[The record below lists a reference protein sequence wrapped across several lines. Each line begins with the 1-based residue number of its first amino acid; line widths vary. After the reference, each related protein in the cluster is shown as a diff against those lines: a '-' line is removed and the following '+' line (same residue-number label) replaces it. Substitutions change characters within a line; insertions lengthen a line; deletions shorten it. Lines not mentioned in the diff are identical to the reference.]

1 MVEKSE
7 VIGRSTDLDQML
19 RGLESGD
26 GTTTAV
32 VVTGAAGLGKTRLLT
47 EIRQVLTARGT
58 PVLVVAGSASAPEVP
73 LGAFAF
79 ALPEP
84 DEPAAGDPPTI
95 RLIRRLGQEYADGVL
110 LVDDV
115 DRLDRA
121 SLVIVGQLLH
131 RGRPQLILTAR
142 RFADLPP
149 MVTRHYD
156 AGRCVAHPLRPLTGD
171 QTRQLAEDTIG
182 GPITPDALAL
192 LAAHTAGNP
201 LHIRELLHWSR
212 RGGALVRTDH
222 GWDFHGRPE
231 PGQRLTDLIGAV
243 FDNLPPADQ
252 QILETIALAG
262 LLPTAAFAEQTVDRL
277 ERRGLVAVV
286 GADDEQIRLAHPL
299 HAEVLRG
306 RIGPD
311 RARRLNR
318 RAVRLLE
325 PAGDQRHL
333 WYRRMLLLAD
343 LGEPLCAD
351 DVVRAGEL
359 ALTGDDP
366 RQALAFVAA
375 LDPAAEP
382 SSQVWRIRGAAYSA
396 LGRVTEA
403 DQALRTALDR
413 ADRRDCGQAGAAARA
428 LAAHLAT
435 RRMDPGAAVAVLAG
449 QVADCADPAERS
461 RLEHDLVRW
470 GMVAGLTVM
479 LPPLPAAADEET
491 YRHALVMRLLASAIT
506 GPLPQAVGYREQAAQ
521 AGVDGA
527 STTGQL
533 VRLADIMLACYDGRV
548 ADGLAYARRLTAPA
562 AAHGGTGSASSGS
575 TELAS
580 SGGGQVAELTGS
592 WEFTAGIITMLAAD
606 LRDAHRLAGAAI
618 RHLRWRD
625 PIAMLPAAL
634 ALRAATSAALRSDAE
649 EAAARAALPAS
660 AVADPKVT
668 MLLTWADARRE
679 QAAGEHKAAAA
690 RLAAAARSL
699 LDVHHVF
706 LAGMLGHCAARL
718 GHPDLVVDLLDE
730 AQAAGQAGVL
740 TRFAAH
746 ARAVRDRDRDALGG
760 LVGVFHRQG
769 MITSAVDAATMLADW
784 AGQDGNVTARDGWL
798 LQAGR
803 IAADATRLALW
814 QQIPRGRP
822 ILTERER
829 QVAEL
834 AARRH
839 TVREIAQE
847 LGTSPS
853 TIGNQLNAVY
863 RKLAVGSRA
872 ELAAALARLTAD
884 PTAH

>member
-1 MVEKSE
+1 MVEKNE
-7 VIGRSTDLDQML
+7 VIGRSTDLDQVL
-19 RGLESGD
+19 RVLESGD
-26 GTTTAV
+26 GDTTTAV

-47 EIRQVLTARGT
+47 EIRRVLTARGT
-58 PVLVVAGSASAPEVP
+58 PVLLVAGSASAPEVP

-142 RFADLPP
+142 RFTELPA

-156 AGRCVAHPLRPLTGD
+156 AGRCVTYPLGPLTGD

-212 RGGALVRTDH
+212 RSGALVRTDH

-243 FDNLPPADQ
+243 FDDLPPADQ
-252 QILETIALAG
+252 QILETIAMAG
-262 LLPTAAFAEQTVDRL
+262 LLPTAAFAEQTVDHL
-277 ERRGLVAVV
+277 ERRGLLAVV
-286 GADDEQIRLAHPL
+286 GAEDEQIRLAHPL

-306 RIGPD
+306 RIGPA

-318 RAVRLLE
+318 QAVRLLE

-333 WYRRMLLLAD
+333 WYRRMLLLVD
-343 LGEPLCAD
+343 LGEPLCVD

-403 DQALRTALDR
+403 DQALRAALDR
-413 ADRRDCGQAGAAARA
+413 ADPRDATQTGAAARA

-435 RRMDPGAAVAVLAG
+435 RRMDPGAGVAVLTGQLAG
-449 QVADCADPAERS
+449 CADLVERS

-479 LPPLPAAADEET
+479 LPPLPTAADDDT
-491 YRHALVMRLLASAIT
+491 YRHALVMRLLASTIT

-521 AGVDGA
+521 AGVAGT

-548 ADGLAYARRLTAPA
+548 SDGLAYARRLTAPA
-562 AAHGGTGSASSGS
+562 VAD
-575 TELAS
+575 
-580 SGGGQVAELTGS
+580 GGGPVAELTGS
-592 WEFTAGIITMLAAD
+592 WEFTAGIITLLSAD
-606 LRDAHRLAGAAI
+606 LRSAHQLAAAAI

-679 QAAGEHKAAAA
+679 QTAGEHRAAAT
-690 RLAAAARSL
+690 RLATAARSL

-746 ARAVRDRDRDALGG
+746 AHAVRDRDRAALGR
-760 LVGVFHRQG
+760 LVGVFQQHG
-769 MITSAVDAATMLADW
+769 MITSAVDAATMLAGW

-803 IAADATRLALW
+803 IAAEETRLALW

-863 RKLAVGSRA
+863 RKLAVGSRT

-884 PTAH
+884 PAAH